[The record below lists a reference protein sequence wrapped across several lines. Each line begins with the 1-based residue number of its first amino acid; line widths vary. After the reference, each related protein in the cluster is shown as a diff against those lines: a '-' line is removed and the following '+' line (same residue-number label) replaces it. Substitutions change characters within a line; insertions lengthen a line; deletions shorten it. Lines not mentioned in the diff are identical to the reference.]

1 MNGYLPGMEHE
12 ERSVE
17 LNQWYT
23 PPDIA
28 KRMAELVDLRGKRVL
43 EPNAGSGN
51 LVRAALDAGAAC
63 VDSFDIDPRNVSA
76 LKERFADDPVLA
88 ACKDWLQHPSAKG
101 AHRMLGGVDMFDVA
115 LMNPPWDDGQ
125 HWKHIAHA
133 LKFAPVV
140 VALAPL
146 AMLEGEDRRTEFWS
160 KCHLSDLCICSSR
173 PKFGE
178 DGGKMPV
185 ACYVLK
191 RNGPL
196 PRGDAAHYTAVR
208 FW

>member
-1 MNGYLPGMEHE
+1 MMLPGMENE
-12 ERSVE
+12 QRRKE

-23 PPDIA
+23 PPPLA
-28 KRMAELVDLRGKRVL
+28 ARMAELVDLRGKRVL
-43 EPNAGSGN
+43 EPSAGSGN
-51 LVRAALDAGAAC
+51 LVRAALDAEAAHVFAIDLDARNKNDINRRFEAEVSDELVGAAC
-63 VDSFDIDPRNVSA
+63 TDFLD
-76 LKERFADDPVLA
+76 
-88 ACKDWLQHPSAKG
+88 C
-101 AHRMLGGVDMFDVA
+101 GVWQAFDVA

-125 HWKHIAHA
+125 HWRHIQHA

-146 AMLEGEDRRTEFWS
+146 AMLEGEERRDEFWS
-160 KCHLSDLCICSSR
+160 KCHLSDLCVCSSR

-208 FW
+208 FWP

>member
-1 MNGYLPGMEHE
+1 MNMYLPTMENE

-23 PPDIA
+23 PPELA

-43 EPNAGSGN
+43 EPSAGSGN
-51 LVRAALDAGAAC
+51 LVRAALDAGADDVIAFD
-63 VDSFDIDPRNVSA
+63 VDDRNVIG
-76 LKERFADDPVLA
+76 LRKRFADDVRFA
-88 ACKDWLQHPSAKG
+88 AL
-101 AHRMLGGVDMFDVA
+101 HRDFLMQPPKRVDFDRFDVA

-146 AMLEGEDRRTEFWS
+146 AMLEGEDRRQQFWT
-160 KCHLSDLCICSSR
+160 KVNLDALCVCSSR
-173 PKFGE
+173 PAFGPE
-178 DGGKMPV
+178 GGKMPV
-185 ACYVLK
+185 ACYVIV
-191 RNGPL
+191 RRPS
-196 PRGDAAHYTAVR
+196 GDPGGRARHSLCVE

>member
-12 ERSVE
+12 QRDVS
-17 LNQWYT
+17 LGQYFT
-23 PPDIA
+23 PPELA

-43 EPNAGSGN
+43 EPSAGSGN
-51 LVRAALDAGAAC
+51 LVRAALDAGADEVCAID
-63 VDSFDIDPRNVSA
+63 VDPRNYAGLWRRFGDNFRVEIPLERDFLA
-76 LKERFADDPVLA
+76 LEPFD
-88 ACKDWLQHPSAKG
+88 
-101 AHRMLGGVDMFDVA
+101 FDVA

-160 KCHLSDLCICSSR
+160 KCHLSDLCVCSSR